1 MRDAF
6 RRRTAFT
13 VRRGFTLIELLVVI
27 AIIAILIGL
36 LLPAVQ
42 KVREAAARSTCT
54 NNMKQMALAAHNYES
69 AYMKLPSS
77 GQCESDGGA
86 GTAYEIHSFGTNIL
100 PGIEQESVYRLF
112 DVNTPA
118 RNAAGTGPYDGANL
132 NTGALLYVGTK
143 GYSYTDT
150 RYPSGQIAA
159 QTKIKTFLC
168 PSTPIDIRDPN
179 NYGGLDYMIPVQT
192 DIEEDPAD
200 ANYKARCSS
209 ARRPVMAKLG
219 MLTCAGRTFTGVS
232 DGSSNTIMIAE
243 DAARTH
249 PSIGIR
255 TESNRVVPSVTGNTA
270 NPVTNPLNGV
280 TNARRVGAWADP
292 DAFGNGVSGPPVG
305 AADITRKTIN
315 QSASPFGGPASCPW
329 TTNNC
334 GPNDEMFS
342 FHTGGINVAL
352 GDGSVRFLRDSLDP
366 LVVKAMV
373 TATGGEN
380 VTFD

>member
-1 MRDAF
+1 MRDALET
-6 RRRTAFT
+6 RRPTRP
-13 VRRGFTLIELLVVI
+13 GFTLIELLVVI

-54 NNMKQMALAAHNYES
+54 NNLKQMGLAAHNVES
-69 AYMKLPSS
+69 ANGKLPSS
-77 GQCESDGGA
+77 GQCESDGGL
-86 GTAYEIHSFGTNIL
+86 GTTYEIHSFGTHIL
-100 PGIEQESVYRLF
+100 PGIEQDSVYRLF
-112 DVNTPA
+112 DTTTQAQNPT
-118 RNAAGTGPYDGANL
+118 GTGPYDGSNL
-132 NTGALLYVGTK
+132 NSGAVLFRGTK
-143 GYSYTDT
+143 GFSYTDT
-150 RYPSGQIAA
+150 RFPSGQTAA
-159 QTKIKTFLC
+159 RTTIKTFLC
-168 PSTPIDIRDPN
+168 PSTPISERDPN
-179 NYGGLDYMIPVQT
+179 GYGGLDYMVPVQT

-200 ANYKARCSS
+200 ANFKARCST

-219 MLTCAGRTFTGVS
+219 MLTCAGRTFTGVT

-249 PSIGIR
+249 PSLGIR
-255 TESNRVVPSVTGNTA
+255 TESNRVVPSLIGNTA
-270 NPVTNPLNGV
+270 NPVTNPINGV

-305 AADITRKTIN
+305 AVDITRKTIN
-315 QSASPFGGPASCPW
+315 QSSNPFGGPPSCPW

-342 FHTGGINVAL
+342 FHSGGINVAM

-380 VTFD
+380 VSFD

>member
-1 MRDAF
+1 LRDDF
-6 RRRTAFT
+6 EPRRTT
-13 VRRGFTLIELLVVI
+13 RRGFTLIELLVVI

-54 NNMKQMALAAHNYES
+54 NNMKQMALAAHNVES
-69 AYMKLPSS
+69 ANGKLPSS
-77 GQCESDGGA
+77 GQCESDGGT
-86 GTAYEIHSFGTNIL
+86 GTTYDVHSFGTHIL
-100 PGIEQESVYRLF
+100 PGIEQETVYRMF
-112 DVNTPA
+112 DTSTPA
-118 RNAAGTGPYDGANL
+118 RNATGTGIYEGANL
-132 NTGALLYVGTK
+132 NTGSLVFPASK

-150 RYPSGQIAA
+150 RYPSGQTAA
-159 QTKIKTFLC
+159 QTKIKTFIC
-168 PSTPIDIRDPN
+168 PSTPVDQRDPN
-179 NYGGLDYMIPVQT
+179 GYGGLDYMVPVQT
-192 DIEEDPAD
+192 DIEEDPSLAE
-200 ANYKARCSS
+200 YKARCST

-219 MLTCAGRTFTGVS
+219 MLTCAGRTFTGVT

-249 PSIGIR
+249 PSLGIR
-255 TESNRVVPSVTGNTA
+255 TESNRLMPSIASNTA
-270 NPVTNPLNGV
+270 HVVTNPINGL

-292 DAFGNGVSGPPVG
+292 DAFGNGVSGPPAG

-315 QSASPFGGPASCPW
+315 QSATPFGGPASCPW

-342 FHTGGINVAL
+342 FHTGGINVAM
-352 GDGSVRFLRDSLDP
+352 GDGSVRFLRETLDP
-366 LVVKAMV
+366 LIVKAMV

>member
-1 MRDAF
+1 MHDAF
-6 RRRTAFT
+6 ATRRPT
-13 VRRGFTLIELLVVI
+13 RRGFTLIELLVVI

-42 KVREAAARSTCT
+42 KVREAAARSTCQ
-54 NNMKQMALAAHNYES
+54 NNLKQMAIAAHNIES
-69 AYMKLPSS
+69 ANLKLPSS

-86 GTAYEIHSFGTNIL
+86 GTSYDVHSFGTHIL
-100 PGIEQESVYRLF
+100 PGIEQETVYRLF

-118 RNAAGTGPYDGANL
+118 RNATGTGIYEGSNL
-132 NTGALLYVGTK
+132 NTGALVFPLAK
-143 GYSYTDT
+143 GFSYTDT
-150 RYPSGQIAA
+150 RFPSGQLAA
-159 QTKIKTFLC
+159 QSKIKTFIC
-168 PSTPIDIRDPN
+168 PSTPLAGDQRDPN
-179 NYGGLDYMIPVQT
+179 GYGGLDYMVPVQT
-192 DIEEDPAD
+192 DIEEDPAQ
-200 ANYKARCSS
+200 ANFKARCST
-209 ARRPVMAKLG
+209 ARRTQMAKLG
-219 MLTCAGRTFTGVS
+219 MLTCVGRTFTGVT

-249 PSIGIR
+249 PSLGIR
-255 TESNRVVPSVTGNTA
+255 TESNRLMPSIASNTA
-270 NPVTNPLNGV
+270 HVVNNPINGL
-280 TNARRVGAWADP
+280 TNARRVSAWADP

-315 QSASPFGGPASCPW
+315 QSSTPFGGPASCPW

-342 FHTGGINVAL
+342 FHSGGINVAM

-380 VTFD
+380 VAFD